1 VLAREAFPI
10 RGPPSRASKW
20 RYPLIAI
27 EGLTKTYGK
36 RTAVDDLNFTVKEGE
51 IVGFLG
57 PNGAGKST
65 TMNIITG
72 YISATK
78 GRVTIDGIDVLE
90 DPEAA
95 KRKIG
100 YLPEQP
106 PLYGDMTVDEYL
118 GFVAELKRVPKKDRK
133 TARDEVC
140 ELTSIAD
147 VRKRVIKNLSKGYK
161 QRIGLAQ
168 ALIAKPSAL
177 ILDEP
182 TVGLDP
188 KQIAEIRDL
197 IKRLGKDRTI
207 ILSSHILPEV
217 SAVCERILIIDE
229 GRIVADGAPE
239 SITAGVEGSSTV
251 WIRAAGAEADIEK
264 VARGAPSVRKVEPKG
279 SIEAGSFDFLV
290 EAEKGKDAR
299 KELFFGFA
307 EAKIPLLGMRVAN
320 LSLEE
325 VFLRLTTKER
335 EE

>member
-1 VLAREAFPI
+1 
-10 RGPPSRASKW
+10 
-20 RYPLIAI
+20 LISI

-36 RTAVDDLNFTVKEGE
+36 RTAVDDLNFTVREGE

-78 GRVTIDGIDVLE
+78 GRVTIDGVDVLE
-90 DPEAA
+90 NPETA
-95 KRKIG
+95 KSKIG

-106 PLYGDMTVDEYL
+106 PLYGDLSVDEFL
-118 GFVAELKRVPKKDRK
+118 AFVAELKKVPKKERK
-133 TARDEVC
+133 AARDEVC
-140 ELTSIAD
+140 ELTAIAD

-168 ALIAKPSAL
+168 ALIAKPNTL

-182 TVGLDP
+182 TAGLDP

-229 GRIVADGAPE
+229 GKIVADGTPDKI
-239 SITAGVEGSSTV
+239 SAGVEGSASLWLRVAGTE
-251 WIRAAGAEADIEK
+251 AAAERVLRGVPG
-264 VARGAPSVRKVEPKG
+264 VASLASKG
-279 SIEAGSFDFLV
+279 TIEAGSVDFHIDS
-290 EAEKGKDAR
+290 EKGRDLR
-299 KELFFGFA
+299 KEVFFA
-307 EAKIPLLGMRVAN
+307 LADAKIPLLGMRVAN

-325 VFLRLTTKER
+325 VFLRLTTKEG